1 MAKDKQTTPTKTQRC
16 WSLRRHGGMWLYE
29 QADIPMDVFR
39 QYVTEEHEDLF
50 GMCASKLEV
59 DMSRLRERD

>member
-1 MAKDKQTTPTKTQRC
+1 MAKDKAAPAAKTQRC

-39 QYVTEEHEDLF
+39 QYVNEEHEDVW
-50 GMCASKLEV
+50 GMCAAKLEV
-59 DMSRLRERD
+59 DMAKARGLE